1 MLKLISM
8 DHLCKTSNDISSVQV
23 MHCSLY
29 LHWYGHSSNLAVA
42 DTMKNSSTM
51 SNTLDHTQK
60 DMRINQIFFSQGS
73 YFSNTKRWTY
83 TKWPMST
90 KFMSN
95 SLDSTCSISWKYLH
109 WLHNLT
115 ATWEEA
121 IEDVKDTGIKAIIGH
136 VASKMK
142 EFDFLFG
149 LMFEERIIQHTDRL
163 NKTLQA
169 TPMTAVQAYDLALL
183 CNKYVLL
190 QIRKSE
196 CFTGILLHRPKRLLV
211 LMSLAYQKA

>member
-1 MLKLISM
+1 
-8 DHLCKTSNDISSVQV
+8 
-23 MHCSLY
+23 
-29 LHWYGHSSNLAVA
+29 
-42 DTMKNSSTM
+42 
-51 SNTLDHTQK
+51 
-60 DMRINQIFFSQGS
+60 
-73 YFSNTKRWTY
+73 
-83 TKWPMST
+83 
-90 KFMSN
+90 
-95 SLDSTCSISWKYLH
+95 
-109 WLHNLT
+109 
-115 ATWEEA
+115 
-121 IEDVKDTGIKAIIGH
+121 
-136 VASKMK
+136 MK